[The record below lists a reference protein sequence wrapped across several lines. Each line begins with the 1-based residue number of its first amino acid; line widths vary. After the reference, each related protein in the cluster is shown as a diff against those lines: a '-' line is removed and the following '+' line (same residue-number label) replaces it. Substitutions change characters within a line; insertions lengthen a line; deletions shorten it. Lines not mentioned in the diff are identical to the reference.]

1 MAAAQTAASTVA
13 TRGTPMDT
21 ANLIWGMLFGAIGG
35 GYLVY
40 GLRQKL
46 LVPAL
51 CGLALGLFGW
61 FVDRAWVTVVVGL
74 ALMAV
79 PYFLRF

>member
-1 MAAAQTAASTVA
+1 
-13 TRGTPMDT
+13 MDT
-21 ANLIWGMLFGAIGG
+21 ANLIWGMSFGAIGG

-51 CGLALGLFGW
+51 CGLALGLLGW
-61 FVDRAWVTVVVGL
+61 WVDAAWLMVSIGIV
-74 ALMAV
+74 LMAV
-79 PYFLRF
+79 PYFSGFDGVGRR

>member
-1 MAAAQTAASTVA
+1 
-13 TRGTPMDT
+13 MDT
-21 ANLIWGMLFGAIGG
+21 ANLIWGMSFGAIGG

-51 CGLALGLFGW
+51 CGLALGLLGW
-61 FVDRAWVTVVVGL
+61 WVDAAWLMVSIGIV
-74 ALMAV
+74 LMAV
-79 PYFLRF
+79 PYFFRF